1 MMAGFAARL
10 TDSIRARNSVL
21 CAGIDPHMDR
31 IPSLFQQKDKA
42 SAVRDWAFELIPLL
56 AGSAP
61 VIKPQAA
68 MFEQLGV
75 RGMQILADLSQAA
88 MAEGLMVIMD
98 AKRGDIGSTA
108 KAYAEGWLGH
118 DAGFPSD
125 ALTINP
131 YLGRDSLD
139 PFVAKARQSDS
150 GLFALLRT
158 SNPGSQEVQM
168 IPSADNRPVFHH
180 VADMIRPFMETLTD
194 SSGFSSFGVVVG
206 ATWPDESVAL
216 RRMLPECLFL
226 IPGYGAQGGSAA
238 DALAGLVK
246 GPEGWE
252 GGLINSSRGLTMP
265 ADADEAR
272 NLTDWRQ
279 AIQRSISDTIAALR

>member
-1 MMAGFAARL
+1 MTGFAARL
-10 TDSIRARNSVL
+10 SDAIRARNSVL
-21 CAGIDPHMDR
+21 CAGIDPHIDR
-31 IPSLFQQKDKA
+31 IPSLFQQKDQ
-42 SAVRDWAFELIPLL
+42 SNAVRDWAFELIRLL
-56 AGSAP
+56 AGSVP
-61 VIKPQAA
+61 IIKPQAA
-68 MFEQLGV
+68 LFEQLGV
-75 RGMQILADLSQAA
+75 RGMAVLAELSAAA

-131 YLGRDSLD
+131 YLGRDSLE
-139 PFVAKARQSDS
+139 PFAHKAKQSES

-158 SNPGSQEVQM
+158 SNPGSQDVQM
-168 IPSADNRPVFHH
+168 IPSEDGKPVFHH
-180 VADMIRPFMETLTD
+180 VAEMIKPMMEDLID
-194 SSGFSSFGVVVG
+194 NSGFSSFGVVIG
-206 ATWPDESVAL
+206 ATWPEEAVAL

-238 DALAGLVK
+238 DAQAGLVK
-246 GPEGWE
+246 GPEGFE

-265 ADADEAR
+265 ETAHDAR

-279 AIQRSISDTIAALR
+279 AIQRSLSETIAALR

>member
-1 MMAGFAARL
+1 
-10 TDSIRARNSVL
+10 
-21 CAGIDPHMDR
+21 
-31 IPSLFQQKDKA
+31 
-42 SAVRDWAFELIPLL
+42 
-56 AGSAP
+56 
-61 VIKPQAA
+61 
-68 MFEQLGV
+68 
-75 RGMQILADLSQAA
+75 
-88 MAEGLMVIMD
+88 MVIMD

-108 KAYAEGWLGH
+108 KAYADGWLGH

-139 PFVAKARQSDS
+139 PFAEKAKQSDS
-150 GLFALLRT
+150 GLFALVRT
-158 SNPGSQEVQM
+158 SNPGSQDIQM
-168 IPSADNRPVFHH
+168 IPSLDDKPVFHH
-180 VADMIRPFMETLTD
+180 VADMIRPLMEDLID

-206 ATWPDESVAL
+206 ATWPEESITL

-238 DALAGLVK
+238 DAMAGLVK

-265 ADADEAR
+265 ADASDAR

-279 AIQRSISDTIAALR
+279 AIQRSLSDTIAALR

>member
-1 MMAGFAARL
+1 MAGFAARL

-158 SNPGSQEVQM
+158 SNPGSQDVQM

-265 ADADEAR
+265 ADANEAR

-279 AIQRSISDTIAALR
+279 TIQRSISATIAALR

>member
-1 MMAGFAARL
+1 MAGFAARL
-10 TDSIRARNSVL
+10 TDAIRARNSVL

-31 IPSLFQQKDKA
+31 LPSLFQHKDQ
-42 SAVRDWAFELIPLL
+42 SNAVRDWAFELIRLL
-56 AGSAP
+56 AGSVP

-68 MFEQLGV
+68 LFEQLGV
-75 RGMQILADLSQAA
+75 RGMAVLAELSATA

-131 YLGRDSLD
+131 YLGRDSLE
-139 PFVAKARQSDS
+139 PFADKARHSES

-158 SNPGSQEVQM
+158 SNPGSQDVQM
-168 IPSADNRPVFHH
+168 IPSEDGKPVFHH
-180 VADMIRPFMETLTD
+180 VAEMIKPMMEDLID
-194 SSGFSSFGVVVG
+194 SSGFSSFGVVIG
-206 ATWPDESVAL
+206 ATWPEEAVAL

-238 DALAGLVK
+238 DAQAGLVK
-246 GPEGWE
+246 GPEGFE

-265 ADADEAR
+265 EPAHDAR

-279 AIQRSISDTIAALR
+279 AIQRSLSATIAALR

>member
-1 MMAGFAARL
+1 MAGFAARL

-31 IPSLFQQKDKA
+31 IPSLFLQKDKA

-158 SNPGSQEVQM
+158 SNPGSQDVQM

-180 VADMIRPFMETLTD
+180 VADMIRPLMEALTD

-206 ATWPDESVAL
+206 ATWPEESVAL

>member
-1 MMAGFAARL
+1 MAGFAARL
-10 TDSIRARNSVL
+10 TDAIRARNSVL
-21 CAGIDPHMDR
+21 CAGIDPHIDR
-31 IPSLFQQKDKA
+31 IPALFQQNDKT
-42 SAVRDWAFELIPLL
+42 SAVRDWAFELIRLL

-75 RGMQILADLSQAA
+75 SGMQILAELSQAA
-88 MAEGLMVIMD
+88 MSEGLMVIMD

-108 KAYAEGWLGH
+108 KAYADGWLGH

-139 PFVAKARQSDS
+139 PFAEKAKQTDS

-158 SNPGSQEVQM
+158 SNPGSQDIQM
-168 IPSADNRPVFHH
+168 IPSLDDKPVFHH
-180 VADMIRPFMETLTD
+180 VADMIRPLMEDLID

-206 ATWPDESVAL
+206 ATWPEESITL

-238 DALAGLVK
+238 DAMAGLVK

-265 ADADEAR
+265 ADASDAR

-279 AIQRSISDTIAALR
+279 AIQRSLSDTIAALR

>member
-158 SNPGSQEVQM
+158 SNPGSQDVQM

-265 ADADEAR
+265 ADANEAR

-279 AIQRSISDTIAALR
+279 TIQRSISATIAALR

>member
-1 MMAGFAARL
+1 MAGFAARL

-31 IPSLFQQKDKA
+31 IPSLFHQKDKA

-56 AGSAP
+56 AELAP

-158 SNPGSQEVQM
+158 SNPGSQDVQM

-265 ADADEAR
+265 ADANEAR

-279 AIQRSISDTIAALR
+279 TIQRSISATIAALR

>member
-1 MMAGFAARL
+1 MAGFAARL

-31 IPSLFQQKDKA
+31 IPSLFHQKDKA

-56 AGSAP
+56 AGLAP

-158 SNPGSQEVQM
+158 SNPGSQDVQM

-252 GGLINSSRGLTMP
+252 GGLINSSRSLTMP
-265 ADADEAR
+265 ADANEAR

-279 AIQRSISDTIAALR
+279 TIQRSISATIATLR

>member
-1 MMAGFAARL
+1 MAGFAARL

-118 DAGFPSD
+118 DAGFSSD

-158 SNPGSQEVQM
+158 SNPGSQDVQM
-168 IPSADNRPVFHH
+168 IPSADNRPVFHY
-180 VADMIRPFMETLTD
+180 VADMIRPLMEALTD

-206 ATWPDESVAL
+206 ATWPEESVAL

>member
-1 MMAGFAARL
+1 MAGFAARL

-158 SNPGSQEVQM
+158 SNPGSQDVQM

-206 ATWPDESVAL
+206 ATWPEESVAL

-265 ADADEAR
+265 ADANEAR

-279 AIQRSISDTIAALR
+279 TIQRSISATIVALR

>member
-1 MMAGFAARL
+1 MASFAARL
-10 TDSIRARNSVL
+10 TDTIRAHNSVL
-21 CAGIDPHMDR
+21 CAGIDPHIDR
-31 IPSLFQQKDKA
+31 IPALFQKTDKV

-56 AGSAP
+56 AGSVP
-61 VIKPQAA
+61 VIKPQSA
-68 MFEQLGV
+68 MFEQLGAP
-75 RGMQILADLSQAA
+75 GMNILAELSQAA
-88 MAEGLMVIMD
+88 MADGLMVIMD

-108 KAYAEGWLGH
+108 KAYAEGWLGR

-139 PFVAKARQSDS
+139 PFVEKAKDRES

-158 SNPGSQEVQM
+158 SNPGSQDIQM
-168 IPSADNRPVFHH
+168 IPSADGKPVFHH
-180 VADMIRPFMETLTD
+180 VADMIRPLMEDMTD
-194 SSGFSSFGVVVG
+194 ASGFSSLGIVVG
-206 ATWPDESVAL
+206 ATWPEESIAL

-226 IPGYGAQGGSAA
+226 IPGFGAQGGNVA
-238 DALAGLVK
+238 DAQAGLVK

-252 GGLINSSRGLTMP
+252 GGLINSSRGLSMP
-265 ADADEAR
+265 DTASEAR

-279 AIQRSISDTIAALR
+279 SIQRSISDSITALR

>member
-1 MMAGFAARL
+1 MAGFAARL

-88 MAEGLMVIMD
+88 MADGLMVIMD

-158 SNPGSQEVQM
+158 SNPGSQDVQM

-206 ATWPDESVAL
+206 ATWPHESVAL

-265 ADADEAR
+265 ADANEAR

-279 AIQRSISDTIAALR
+279 TIQRSISATIAALR

>member
-1 MMAGFAARL
+1 
-10 TDSIRARNSVL
+10 
-21 CAGIDPHMDR
+21 
-31 IPSLFQQKDKA
+31 
-42 SAVRDWAFELIPLL
+42 
-56 AGSAP
+56 
-61 VIKPQAA
+61 
-68 MFEQLGV
+68 
-75 RGMQILADLSQAA
+75 
-88 MAEGLMVIMD
+88 
-98 AKRGDIGSTA
+98 
-108 KAYAEGWLGH
+108 
-118 DAGFPSD
+118 
-125 ALTINP
+125 
-131 YLGRDSLD
+131 
-139 PFVAKARQSDS
+139 
-150 GLFALLRT
+150 
-158 SNPGSQEVQM
+158 M

-206 ATWPDESVAL
+206 ATWPDESVTL

-279 AIQRSISDTIAALR
+279 TIQRSISATIAALR

>member
-158 SNPGSQEVQM
+158 SNPGSQDVQM

-180 VADMIRPFMETLTD
+180 VSDMIRPFMETLTD

-265 ADADEAR
+265 ADANEAR

-279 AIQRSISDTIAALR
+279 TIQRSISATIAALR

>member
-1 MMAGFAARL
+1 MAGFAARL

-31 IPSLFQQKDKA
+31 IPSLFHQKDKA

-56 AGSAP
+56 AGLAP

-88 MAEGLMVIMD
+88 MADGLMVIMD

-158 SNPGSQEVQM
+158 SNPGSQDVQM

-252 GGLINSSRGLTMP
+252 GGLINSSRSLTMP
-265 ADADEAR
+265 ADANEAR

-279 AIQRSISDTIAALR
+279 TIQRSISATIATLR

>member
-158 SNPGSQEVQM
+158 SNPGSQDVQM

-279 AIQRSISDTIAALR
+279 AIQRSISDTIASLR

>member
-1 MMAGFAARL
+1 
-10 TDSIRARNSVL
+10 
-21 CAGIDPHMDR
+21 MDR

-158 SNPGSQEVQM
+158 SNPGSQDVQM

-180 VADMIRPFMETLTD
+180 VADMIRPFMETLPD
-194 SSGFSSFGVVVG
+194 SSGYSSFGVVVG

-252 GGLINSSRGLTMP
+252 GGLINSSRSLTMP
-265 ADADEAR
+265 ADANEAR

-279 AIQRSISDTIAALR
+279 TIQRSISATIAALR

>member
-158 SNPGSQEVQM
+158 SNPGSQDVQM
-168 IPSADNRPVFHH
+168 IPSADNRPVFHY
-180 VADMIRPFMETLTD
+180 VADMIRPLMEALTD

-206 ATWPDESVAL
+206 ATWPEESVAL

-279 AIQRSISDTIAALR
+279 AIQRSISDTIASLR

>member
-1 MMAGFAARL
+1 MAGFAARL

-158 SNPGSQEVQM
+158 SNPGSQDVQM

-279 AIQRSISDTIAALR
+279 TIQRSISATIAALR

>member
-1 MMAGFAARL
+1 
-10 TDSIRARNSVL
+10 
-21 CAGIDPHMDR
+21 MDR

-108 KAYAEGWLGH
+108 KAYAEGWLGR

-158 SNPGSQEVQM
+158 SNPGSQDVQM

-279 AIQRSISDTIAALR
+279 TIQRSISATIAALR

>member
-1 MMAGFAARL
+1 MAGFAARL

-88 MAEGLMVIMD
+88 MAEGLIVIMD

-158 SNPGSQEVQM
+158 SNPGSQDVQM

-180 VADMIRPFMETLTD
+180 VVDMIRPLMEALTD

-206 ATWPDESVAL
+206 ATWPEESVAL

>member
-158 SNPGSQEVQM
+158 SNPGSQDVQM

-194 SSGFSSFGVVVG
+194 SSGYSSFGVVVG

-279 AIQRSISDTIAALR
+279 TIQRSISATIAALR